1 MGEDFQASERLP
13 CSTDDSH
20 PSKFAAASLVL
31 PSSLTTIDITLGR
44 KHLKME
50 ENESSKLDVVTL
62 DPDVIEMI
70 ADDLRN
76 RAKALQ
82 DEADRAA
89 ENAEEVEKVAEILR
103 D

>member
-1 MGEDFQASERLP
+1 
-13 CSTDDSH
+13 
-20 PSKFAAASLVL
+20 
-31 PSSLTTIDITLGR
+31 
-44 KHLKME
+44 ME